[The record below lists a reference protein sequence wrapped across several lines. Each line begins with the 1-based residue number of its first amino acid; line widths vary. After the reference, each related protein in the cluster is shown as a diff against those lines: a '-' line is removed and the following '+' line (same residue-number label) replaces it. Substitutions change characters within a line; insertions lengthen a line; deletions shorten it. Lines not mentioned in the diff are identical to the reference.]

1 MTRPHLAP
9 ISHRSAAAAVDS
21 LAQARKPVVFAPP
34 QRLGA
39 PARKPAESCTRTAK
53 LGEIP
58 GLAGFRALLL
68 LVSFAAVATASAQWP
83 YPAGGDGKPTL
94 APMLKQVTPAVV
106 NIAVIARNRMPRH
119 PMFDDPFFRRFFDVP
134 RQQRDRPHRSVGSGV
149 IVDAERGYVMTN
161 HHVVH
166 NADKLVVT
174 LADRRSFDAE
184 LVGSDE
190 GTDIALLRIDG
201 DNLTALSF
209 GDSERLEVGDF
220 VLAIGNP
227 FGIGQTVTS
236 GIVSALGRTGLNV
249 GGYEDFIQT
258 DASINPGN
266 SGGALVDLY
275 GKLVGINS
283 AIMTPA
289 GGNVGIGFAVPTAMA
304 QEVMDQLIE
313 YGEVRRGQLGI
324 HIQDVTPSI
333 AKALNLG
340 AAIGALVSQVVP
352 GSAADEAGIQAGDVI
367 LAIDGRPVA
376 DSTELRNMIGLMRL
390 GTDMEITYIRDGE
403 ERKMRAKTGR
413 SSSQILAESQA
424 VDKFRGAEFRDLDP
438 GHPRYG
444 TVEGVLVAQVEEG
457 SPAERNGLQPG
468 DIVTAV
474 NRTKVRSVAE
484 FSELAAGT
492 DGAIALN
499 ILRGNARLFLVIP

>member
-1 MTRPHLAP
+1 MTRPHPARYRAL
-9 ISHRSAAAAVDS
+9 SLLLFLSLSAA
-21 LAQARKPVVFAPP
+21 
-34 QRLGA
+34 
-39 PARKPAESCTRTAK
+39 TA
-53 LGEIP
+53 
-58 GLAGFRALLL
+58 
-68 LVSFAAVATASAQWP
+68 ASAQWP
-83 YPAGGDGKPTL
+83 YPTGSDGKPTL

-106 NIAVIARNRMPRH
+106 NIAIITRNRMSRH
-119 PMFDDPFFRRFFDVP
+119 PMFDDPFFRRFFNIP
-134 RQQRDRPHRSVGSGV
+134 RDQQDRPHRSVGSGV
-149 IVDAERGYVMTN
+149 IVDAERGFVMTN
-161 HHVVH
+161 HHVVN

-184 LVGSDE
+184 LLGSDE
-190 GTDIALLRIDG
+190 GTDIALLRIDA
-201 DNLTALSF
+201 DHLTALAF
-209 GDSERLEVGDF
+209 GDSEKLEVGDF

-266 SGGALVDLY
+266 SGGALVDLD
-275 GKLVGINS
+275 GRLVGINS
-283 AIMTPA
+283 AIMAPA

-304 QEVMDQLIE
+304 REVMDQLIE

-333 AKALNLG
+333 AEALNLE

-352 GSAADEAGIQAGDVI
+352 GSAAEEAGIQAGDVI
-367 LAIDGRPVA
+367 LEIDGRPVE
-376 DSTELRNMIGLMRL
+376 DSTALRNMIGLMRL

-403 ERKMRAKTGR
+403 VRTMRARTGR
-413 SSSQILAESQA
+413 SSSQILAESDA
-424 VDKFRGAEFRDLDP
+424 VNKLKGAEFRDLDP
-438 GHPRYG
+438 SHPRYG
-444 TVEGVLVAQVEEG
+444 TVEGVLVAKVEEG

-474 NRTKVRSVAE
+474 NRTRVRSMAE
-484 FSELAAGT
+484 FSEVAANTGS
-492 DGAIALN
+492 AIALN
-499 ILRGNARLFLVIP
+499 ILRGNARVFLVIP

>member
-1 MTRPHLAP
+1 MTRPH
-9 ISHRSAAAAVDS
+9 
-21 LAQARKPVVFAPP
+21 
-34 QRLGA
+34 
-39 PARKPAESCTRTAK
+39 PARY
-53 LGEIP
+53 
-58 GLAGFRALLL
+58 RALFVLL
-68 LVSFAAVATASAQWP
+68 SFAAVATAGAQWP
-83 YPAGGDGKPTL
+83 YPAGSNGKPTL

-106 NIAVIARNRMPRH
+106 NIAVISRNRVPRH
-119 PMFDDPFFRRFFDVP
+119 PMFDDPFFRRFFNIPQPQRNQP
-134 RQQRDRPHRSVGSGV
+134 RQSVGSGV

-161 HHVVH
+161 HHVVN
-166 NADKLVVT
+166 NAEKLIVT

-184 LVGSDE
+184 LLGSDE
-190 GTDIALLRIDG
+190 GTDIALLRIEA
-201 DNLTALSF
+201 DNLTALAF
-209 GDSERLEVGDF
+209 GDSEKIEVGDF

-266 SGGALVDLY
+266 SGGALVDLD
-275 GKLVGINS
+275 GKLVGVNS

-289 GGNVGIGFAVPTAMA
+289 GGNVGIGFAVPAAMA
-304 QEVMDQLIE
+304 REIMDQLIE

-333 AKALNLG
+333 AEALNLD
-340 AAIGALVSQVVP
+340 AAVGALVSQVVP

-367 LAIDGRPVA
+367 LAIDGRPVE
-376 DSTELRNMIGLMRL
+376 DGSGLRNMIGLMRL

-403 ERKMRAKTGR
+403 RRKMRARTGR
-413 SSSQILAESQA
+413 SSSQVLAESKA
-424 VDKFRGAEFRDLDP
+424 VNKFKGAQFRDLDP
-438 GHPRYG
+438 SHPLYE
-444 TVEGVLVAQVEEG
+444 TVKGVLVAQVEEG
-457 SPAERNGLQPG
+457 SPAQRNGLRPG

-474 NRTKVRSVAE
+474 NRAEVSSVAE
-484 FSELAAGT
+484 FSKVAAEA

>member
-1 MTRPHLAP
+1 MTRPH
-9 ISHRSAAAAVDS
+9 
-21 LAQARKPVVFAPP
+21 
-34 QRLGA
+34 
-39 PARKPAESCTRTAK
+39 PARY
-53 LGEIP
+53 
-58 GLAGFRALLL
+58 RAAFLLL
-68 LVSFAAVATASAQWP
+68 SLTVAATASAQWL
-83 YPAGGDGKPTL
+83 YPAGSDGKPTL

-106 NIAVIARNRMPRH
+106 NIAVITRNQMPRH
-119 PMFDDPFFRRFFDVP
+119 PMFDDPFFRRFFNIP
-134 RQQRDRPHRSVGSGV
+134 REQQNRPHRSVGSGV

-161 HHVVH
+161 HHVV
-166 NADKLVVT
+166 NGADKLVVT

-184 LVGSDE
+184 LLGSDQ
-190 GTDIALLRIDG
+190 GTDIALLLIEP
-201 DNLTALSF
+201 DNLSALAF
-209 GDSERLEVGDF
+209 GDSEKLEVGDF

-266 SGGALVDLY
+266 SGGALVDLD
-275 GKLVGINS
+275 GRLVGINS
-283 AIMTPA
+283 AIMSPA

-304 QEVMDQLIE
+304 REIMDQLIE

-333 AKALNLG
+333 AKALNLD
-340 AAIGALVSQVVP
+340 AAVGALVSQVVP
-352 GSAADEAGIQAGDVI
+352 GSAAEEAGIQAGDVI
-367 LAIDGRPVA
+367 LAIDGRAVE
-376 DSTELRNMIGLMRL
+376 DSTSLRNMIGLMRL
-390 GTDMEITYIRDGE
+390 GTDMEIAYIRDGE
-403 ERKMRAKTGR
+403 TRTMRAETGR
-413 SSSQILAESQA
+413 SSSQVLAESEA
-424 VDKFRGAEFRDLDP
+424 VNKFKGAEFRDLDP
-438 GHPRYG
+438 SHPRYD
-444 TVEGVLVAQVEEG
+444 TVEGVLVAEVKEG

-484 FSELAAGT
+484 FSEVAAGT
-492 DGAIALN
+492 GGAIALN